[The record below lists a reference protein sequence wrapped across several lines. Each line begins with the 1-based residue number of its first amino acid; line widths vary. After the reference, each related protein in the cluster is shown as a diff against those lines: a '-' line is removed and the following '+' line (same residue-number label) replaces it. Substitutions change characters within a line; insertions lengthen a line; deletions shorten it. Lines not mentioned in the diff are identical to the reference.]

1 MKMEKRSGGKMR
13 KVWKIVLII
22 LAVVVVVRLILPYVV
37 LRYAN
42 QALAEMPGYRGQ
54 IHDIDLALIRGAYR
68 IDSIYL
74 NKHDSVSGKETKF
87 FGARAIDL
95 SIEWRSLLHG
105 EVVSEIVFE
114 KPYLLFTRDKVEPET
129 LKEDSTDFIELL
141 EDLMPIKV
149 NRFEVINGTISYRD
163 LNTTPKVDVAMTD
176 TYIVATNLRN
186 AYDSSAVLPA
196 TIKARAT
203 VYEGDLELNL
213 KLNPMARVPTFD
225 LNAELS
231 NTNLVLLND
240 FFEAYANVDVSRG
253 TLGLYTE
260 IAAAEGKFDGYV
272 KPLLHDL
279 NILGKEDK
287 EDSFFKKMWE
297 GLVGTAGQVVENLK
311 EEQVATKI
319 PFEGDVESPDANVWY
334 TISYVL
340 RNAFIQAIQPSID
353 NEINLADATKEDK
366 EEKGFLERIFGKKDE
381 DKKEKEDKEKG

>member
-1 MKMEKRSGGKMR
+1 
-13 KVWKIVLII
+13 
-22 LAVVVVVRLILPYVV
+22 
-37 LRYAN
+37 
-42 QALAEMPGYRGQ
+42 
-54 IHDIDLALIRGAYR
+54 
-68 IDSIYL
+68 
-74 NKHDSVSGKETKF
+74 
-87 FGARAIDL
+87 
-95 SIEWRSLLHG
+95 
-105 EVVSEIVFE
+105 
-114 KPYLLFTRDKVEPET
+114 
-129 LKEDSTDFIELL
+129 
-141 EDLMPIKV
+141 
-149 NRFEVINGTISYRD
+149 
-163 LNTTPKVDVAMTD
+163 PKVDVAMTD

-186 AYDSSAVLPA
+186 AYDSSTVLPA